1 MTQPDTLF
9 PAATSAPSHRET
21 PSPVPV
27 DARAQTSAA
36 AVDPYA
42 GLPGEAERA
51 QLVARGWSFEPTPQG
66 CVLRKFAP
74 GYPAKVHV
82 VSARATDAAHFATYG
97 EVLLHGQSCSR
108 TGAAVVPRERLFER
122 LSYLLDATE
131 ALNIFDDAGEF

>member
-1 MTQPDTLF
+1 MTQPHTLA
-9 PAATSAPSHRET
+9 PAAASTPAHGETATPTST
-21 PSPVPV
+21 
-27 DARAQTSAA
+27 DARTAALAA
-36 AVDPYA
+36 AVNPYA

-51 QLVARGWSFEPTPQG
+51 QLVARGWSFEPAPQG

-108 TGAAVVPRERLFER
+108 TSVAVVPRERLFER

-131 ALNIFDDAGEF
+131 ALNVFDDTQDF

>member
-1 MTQPDTLF
+1 MTQPDTLS
-9 PAATSAPSHRET
+9 PAATSVLAHRKT
-21 PSPVPV
+21 SAPVPV
-27 DARAQTSAA
+27 DLRVQPPAA

-42 GLPGEAERA
+42 GLPGETERA

-74 GYPAKVHV
+74 GYPAKAHV

-108 TGAAVVPRERLFER
+108 TGTSVVPRERLFER

-131 ALNIFDDAGEF
+131 ALNVFDDAAPF